1 MYEPILLWI
10 GWAVIL
16 LLCLPFASTR
26 KLILDVCGIV
36 LRLALLA
43 VLAGGVLLWLQPD
56 RLPSQVSR
64 FVDDYPAFWDS
75 LPPPGTQAFGLAVA
89 IFVAGI
95 CLPLLAILDT
105 ARQWMHVTQ
114 PVPVPV
120 ATEPEQPIPA
130 TVTPIPAAAAPAKP
144 AVAHKRPDRRAAADT
159 MAKVGSSKPF
169 RVADH
174 VG

>member
-105 ARQWMHVTQ
+105 ARQWMHVTTGARYQGLPARADKFPQRKWQ
-114 PVPVPV
+114 PRGRM
-120 ATEPEQPIPA
+120 PA
-130 TVTPIPAAAAPAKP
+130 FLAEEDYPRKP
-144 AVAHKRPDRRAAADT
+144 GSHRRND
-159 MAKVGSSKPF
+159 
-169 RVADH
+169 
-174 VG
+174 